1 MVAAPNALGLRSFMG
16 QILSP
21 TPVLPLVAAF
31 SRYDAALDWAAERCA
46 RVFGPPAAASPRF
59 EFRETDYYASS
70 MGEGIKKCFWA
81 FDRLD
86 NPAALADW
94 KLAANEWEDEY
105 ARAAGHAESRP
116 LNIDPGYV
124 TLAKLVLAS
133 TKDHA
138 HRIYLRDG
146 IYAEVT
152 LYFKDGL
159 WQHRD
164 WTFPDYRRED
174 YQQFFTAARQLIR
187 GRHTGT

>member
-1 MVAAPNALGLRSFMG
+1 MGL
-16 QILSP
+16 LLTP
-21 TPVLPLVAAF
+21 TPVLPLLAAF
-31 SRYDAALDWAAERCA
+31 SRHDAALDWAARRGAEF
-46 RVFGPPAAASPRF
+46 FGTAAAASPRF
-59 EFRETDYYASS
+59 AFHETDYYAVT
-70 MGEGIKKCFWA
+70 MGDGIKKCFWA
-81 FDRLD
+81 FERLAD
-86 NPAALADW
+86 PVALADW
-94 KLAANEWEDEY
+94 KLAANEWEAEY
-105 ARAAGHAESRP
+105 AREAGHPEPRP
-116 LNIDPGYV
+116 LNIDPGYL

-152 LYFKDGL
+152 LYFKDGR

-187 GRHTGT
+187 GRRA